1 MNKLLSQ
8 SALTFSKREYL
19 VDLWD
24 NGAMVVHRQKSAVAI
39 ASKQD
44 GEWCFT
50 GGKVALFRAAVKAVG
65 GTVCEETVG

>member
-1 MNKLLSQ
+1 MTKLLSSQ
-8 SALTFSKREYL
+8 PLVFSKRDYL

-44 GEWCFT
+44 DQWCFT
-50 GGKVALFRAAVKAVG
+50 GGKVALFRAAVRLVG